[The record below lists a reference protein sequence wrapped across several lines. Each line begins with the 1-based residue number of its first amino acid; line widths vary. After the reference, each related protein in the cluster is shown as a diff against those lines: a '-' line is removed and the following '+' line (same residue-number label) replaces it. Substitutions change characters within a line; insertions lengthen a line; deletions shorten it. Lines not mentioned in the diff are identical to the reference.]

1 MLNKKENVNSILR
14 KIGFDCLMEKI
25 IIQIYEIQDP
35 YQAESMLGLEVD
47 HIGSVI
53 LSEDNW
59 KIALIKEAVNLTRD
73 TPSKSCLIPLFNTP
87 EAVFRTLDH
96 YRPDM
101 VHFCDDICKVR
112 SDPGACD
119 SLIALQKGVKNRF
132 PEIKIIRSV
141 PIAAPGMA
149 EHVPTLK
156 LAEMFEPVSDY
167 FLTDTLLIQDAAK
180 IPAEQPV
187 SDFIGITGKLCDWD
201 MAEKLVEKS
210 AIPVLLAGGI
220 SPENVFNGIKR
231 VRPFGIDSCTNT
243 NAVDGNGRAIRF
255 TKDIKR
261 VKQLVANV
269 RKAEKAI
276 FADN

>member
-14 KIGFDCLMEKI
+14 KIGFDCLMGKI

-35 YQAESMLGLEVD
+35 YQAESMLELEVD

-59 KIALIKEAVNLTRD
+59 KSALIKEAVNLTRG
-73 TPSKSCLIPLFNTP
+73 TPSKSSLIPLFNTP
-87 EAVFRTLDH
+87 ESVFKALDY

-101 VHFCDDICKVR
+101 VHFCDDIYKVG

-149 EHVPTLK
+149 EHIPTLK
-156 LAEMFEPVSDY
+156 LAEMFDPVSDY

-187 SDFIGITGKLCDWD
+187 ADFIGITGKLCDWD
-201 MAEKLVEKS
+201 MAEKFVGKS
-210 AIPVLLAGGI
+210 AIPVILAGGI

-243 NAVDGNGRAIRF
+243 NAVDGNGRPIRF
-255 TKDIKR
+255 KKDIQR